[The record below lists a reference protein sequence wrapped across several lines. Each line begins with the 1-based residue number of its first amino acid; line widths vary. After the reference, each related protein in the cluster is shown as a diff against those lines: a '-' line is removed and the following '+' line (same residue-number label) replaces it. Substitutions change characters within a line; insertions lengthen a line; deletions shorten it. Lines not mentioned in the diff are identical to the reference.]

1 MKKQRALA
9 RPLPVLMYGCV
20 YILISVTAAFPDTP
34 SVSDHSNAATADVV
48 IEKNH
53 EAIAS
58 RLFESLRADSSYYP
72 PLPGGHDVLNLSS
85 HSYYF
90 EEEYPGFCGI
100 GSKRKRRNFLHNAN
114 VTRFSKGGFLRY
126 VERQCNSRIYYLK
139 EADLIYIVHHASR
152 SPSKRDKFS
161 EDLLYDQINGPFE
174 SEKFVSL
181 VNELALR
188 ISRSRQG
195 GSPK

>member
-1 MKKQRALA
+1 M
-9 RPLPVLMYGCV
+9 
-20 YILISVTAAFPDTP
+20 
-34 SVSDHSNAATADVV
+34 SDHSNAATADVV
-48 IEKNH
+48 IEKKTMKQLRRGYSK
-53 EAIAS
+53 AS
-58 RLFESLRADSSYYP
+58 ARTAPITP

-114 VTRFSKGGFLRY
+114 VTRFFQRRVFLRY